1 MKSRIPIKYYYD
13 EYNYF
18 MAISDCDIYLSNV
31 YYDEVTNSFKVFTNT
46 LKNTIKKES
55 ERKEVYNNWNKAI
68 KLVFIVDKF
77 YILT

>member
-1 MKSRIPIKYYYD
+1 MKSRTPIKYYYD

-18 MAISDCDIYLSNV
+18 VAISDCDIYLSNV
-31 YYDEVTNSFKVFTNT
+31 YYDEVTGAFKVFTNT
-46 LKNTIKKES
+46 LKNTIKKECD
-55 ERKEVYNNWNKAI
+55 RKEVYANWNNAI

>member
-1 MKSRIPIKYYYD
+1 
-13 EYNYF
+13 